1 MAIQFEN
8 VTLLYEPGQLWEK
21 RALHDIDLKVD
32 KGEII
37 GIIGPTGSGK
47 STLLQLMNGIL
58 LPTRG
63 RVLIDGKDTRQLK
76 GRQLTRLRHKVGL
89 VFQFP
94 EDQLFESRVYDD
106 IAFGPRNL
114 GLHNE
119 EVLNRVRWAMESLQ
133 LDFAELSQ
141 CSPFA
146 LSGGQKRRAAIAGV
160 LAMKPDY
167 FVLDEPAAGLD
178 AVGRKQLQQLLQ
190 DLRRDEGIAVVLVS
204 HQLRDIFEICDRVVV
219 LKDGLKA
226 ADDLS
231 AWVLGQH
238 KLLDECGLRLPPV
251 NRLLHGL
258 KASFPHINTEI
269 VEVAAAA
276 DEVAGILGENR

>member
-8 VTLLYEPGQLWEK
+8 VTLVYEPGQLWEK

-32 KGEII
+32 KGEIV

-63 RVLIDGKDTRQLK
+63 RVLVDGKDTRQLK

-94 EDQLFESRVYDD
+94 EDQLFEKRVYDD

-114 GLHNE
+114 GLHND

-178 AVGRKQLQQLLQ
+178 AIGRKRLLQLLQ
-190 DLRRDEGIAVVLVS
+190 DLRREEGIAVVLVS
-204 HQLRDIFEICDRVVV
+204 HQLRDIFAICDRVVV

-226 ADDLS
+226 ADDLP
-231 AWVLGQH
+231 AWVLGQQN
-238 KLLDECGLRLPPV
+238 LLDECGLRLPPV
-251 NRLLHGL
+251 NRLLHEL

-276 DEVAGILGENR
+276 DEIAGILGENR